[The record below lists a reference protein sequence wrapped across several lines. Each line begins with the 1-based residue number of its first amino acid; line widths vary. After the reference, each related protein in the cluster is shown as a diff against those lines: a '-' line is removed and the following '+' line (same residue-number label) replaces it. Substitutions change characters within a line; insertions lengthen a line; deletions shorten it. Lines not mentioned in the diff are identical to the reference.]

1 MKRRVLIIEDNI
13 LNMELVIDL
22 LEAHGFTVF
31 QARTAEEGLRLART
45 NLPDLILMDLS
56 LPGMDGL
63 AATQLLKAGPETS
76 HLPIVALTAHTMRG
90 DEDLA
95 LAAGCDGYIAKPI
108 DTRSFPATVA
118 GFIAIAQARPPSPA
132 AA

>member
-1 MKRRVLIIEDNI
+1 MKHRVLIIEDNL

-31 QARTAEEGLRLART
+31 QARTAEEGLRVAR
-45 NLPDLILMDLS
+45 NSMPELVLMDLS

-63 AATQLLKAGPETS
+63 AATQALKADPDTS

-95 LAAGCDGYIAKPI
+95 LAAGCDG
-108 DTRSFPATVA
+108 
-118 GFIAIAQARPPSPA
+118 
-132 AA
+132 

>member
-1 MKRRVLIIEDNI
+1 MKHRVLIIEDNL

-22 LEAHGFTVF
+22 LEANGFTVF
-31 QARTAEEGLRLART
+31 QARTAEEGLRVARAS
-45 NLPDLILMDLS
+45 LPDLILMDLS

-63 AATQLLKAGPETS
+63 AATQMLKAEPATS

-118 GFIAIAQARPPSPA
+118 GFIAIAHARRPSPA
-132 AA
+132 TA

>member
-1 MKRRVLIIEDNI
+1 MKHRVLIIEDNL

-31 QARTAEEGLRLART
+31 QARTAEEGLRVAR
-45 NLPDLILMDLS
+45 NSMPELVLMDLS

-63 AATQLLKAGPETS
+63 AATQALKADPDTS

-118 GFIAIAQARPPSPA
+118 GFIAIAHARHPSPA